1 MALSPIER
9 KGPGA
14 GQGQEVEGK
23 KRLSIYPQV
32 GSLPGLQWRVLGSCD
47 HSRASVA
54 WRSVTKGTNSPDFG
68 FVFLWPSPIT
78 VERLSRSAAVAG
90 AGAVPGAGAV
100 AIAAPIEP
108 VVDPHLHHLD
118 VAVPLD
124 ESVSGKESE
133 SSRSKKSPVV

>member
-14 GQGQEVEGK
+14 GPGPGSK

-32 GSLPGLQWRVLGSCD
+32 GSLPGLPWRVLGSCD

-68 FVFLWPSPIT
+68 FVFLWPPPIT

-90 AGAVPGAGAV
+90 AGAVGV
-100 AIAAPIEP
+100 AAPIEP

-133 SSRSKKSPVV
+133 PNRSKKSPVV